1 MEVQRR
7 GFPEIISDN
16 DEVFIQMLIGVVGS
30 VDELSHVDIMKT
42 PYHLGVRVA
51 PSTPVYFNNLL
62 QEILKLNNMFNIRIE
77 MGKSMKKNSTITFN
91 IKINNYGEV

>member
-7 GFPEIISDN
+7 GFPTIISDN

-42 PYHLGVRVA
+42 PYSMHFRVA

-62 QEILKLNNMFNIRIE
+62 QEILRLNNMFNIRLDL
-77 MGKSMKKNSTITFN
+77 GKSMKKNSTITFN
-91 IKINNYGEV
+91 IKINNYGKV